1 MEPWEDEAERTRWG
15 GVLVAAG
22 ASVQQAEV
30 ARLAHLGY
38 RNEQIATFQRRSVS
52 SVKEDVRILF
62 VILGVKEHDRHTMGR
77 VAMVRVDV
85 ACPRAAQHAAPKPDV
100 PLPELKLARRRKG
113 RTSAGGR
120 RDPGRPDDPS
130 ATEAPRA

>member
-1 MEPWEDEAERTRWG
+1 MEPWEDDAERTRWG
-15 GVLVAAG
+15 AVLVAAG
-22 ASVQQAEV
+22 ASSRQAEV
-30 ARLAHLGY
+30 AWLVHLGY

-62 VILGVKEHDRHTMGR
+62 VILGVKERDRHTMGR

-85 ACPRAAQHAAPKPDV
+85 ACPRPAWPAAPKPAV
-100 PLPELKLARRRKG
+100 PLPKLKLVRRRKG
-113 RTSAGGR
+113 RASARGQ
-120 RDPGRPDDPS
+120 RDPGRQDDAP